1 MAGKSRTGTITLET
15 VIKRFETLDAILV
28 KLEASVSKNNK
39 DQSNQAT
46 IREAEIEER
55 VLRSV
60 NDQVDVAMAKVNAT
74 TIRELMNKK
83 EGIELRVGQQMG
95 ASSSS
100 SPNFRST
107 EGYGAPIFERAES

>member
-1 MAGKSRTGTITLET
+1 VLHPIFNSIPMAGKSRTGTITLET

-60 NDQVDVAMAKVNAT
+60 MIK
-74 TIRELMNKK
+74 LM
-83 EGIELRVGQQMG
+83 
-95 ASSSS
+95 
-100 SPNFRST
+100 
-107 EGYGAPIFERAES
+107 